1 MSQSKT
7 NVLAV
12 TIAIYVATFVSAI
25 EGTIVST
32 ALPTIVGNLHGVAL
46 MNWVFSIYLLATAM
60 VTPIYGKLAD
70 VIGRKP
76 VMQFGLAVFIVGSAM
91 SGLSTSMPVLIFWR
105 AIQGIGAGALLPV
118 SMTIIADIYAI
129 EKRAKIL
136 GITNSAWGIA
146 AVLAPLLGGI
156 IIDKLSWHWIFFINV
171 PVGLI
176 TMILFQLYLHEPKR
190 QRTESIDYLG
200 SLWLMVCLLSLM
212 LSFQVL
218 SSQPIVWAAFI
229 GGLVVSIV
237 SLILFIRREK
247 RAADPIISLEL
258 FKNRPFIVQ
267 NAIAALINGY
277 LMALTVYVP
286 TWGQGIH
293 GVSASEA
300 GLALTPNSLMWVV
313 GAFATSYFLAR
324 WTPRRILYFSLA
336 FILVAG
342 LVLALLPLEAPFGW
356 FFIITAV
363 NGFGFG
369 IAMTTTTLTSQRLVS
384 AENVGVAT
392 SFNTLGR
399 TIGQTLM
406 VSIFGIILNT
416 GMQQDMQ
423 HYAGTNMAMMNRL
436 INPQTAS
443 TLPEKLLPALRHILY
458 NGLHWVYVI
467 GFGIIV
473 LSFVINRLDSSNR
486 ILGNGAASEESS
498 SAQ

>member
-1 MSQSKT
+1 MAQSKT

-60 VTPIYGKLAD
+60 VTPLYGKLAD

-76 VMQFGLAVFIVGSAM
+76 VMQFGLGVFIIGSAM
-91 SGLSTSMPVLIFWR
+91 SGLATSMPVLIFWR

-118 SMTIIADIYAI
+118 SMTIIADIYSL

-146 AVLAPLLGGI
+146 AVLAPLLGGV

-171 PVGLI
+171 PIGIV
-176 TMILFQLYLHEPKR
+176 TMVLFQLYLHEPKR
-190 QRTESIDYLG
+190 IHAEKIDYLG
-200 SLWLMVCLLSLM
+200 SFWLM
-212 LSFQVL
+212 LSLLTLMLGFQTLSYQTINWWVL
-218 SSQPIVWAAFI
+218 VLEI
-229 GGLVVSIV
+229 GVSVISLV
-237 SLILFIRREK
+237 LFVRRER
-247 RAADPIISLEL
+247 RATDPVISLDL
-258 FKNRPFIVQ
+258 FKNRPFMVQ

-293 GVSASEA
+293 GVSASIA
-300 GLALTPNSLMWVV
+300 GLALTPNSLLWVF

-324 WTPRRILYFSLA
+324 WTARRILYFSLS

-342 LVLALLPLEAPFGW
+342 LALAVLPETASFGW
-356 FFIITAV
+356 FFIITAI

-369 IAMTTTTLTSQRLVS
+369 IAMTTTTLTSQRLVAS
-384 AENVGVAT
+384 ENVGVAT

-406 VSIFGIILNT
+406 VSIFGIVLNT
-416 GMQQDMQ
+416 GMQHGLQQ
-423 HYAGTNMAMMNRL
+423 HPGTNLAMMNRL
-436 INPQTAS
+436 INPETAQN
-443 TLPEKLLPALRHILY
+443 LPQRLLPALRQVLY
-458 NGLHWVYVI
+458 NGLHWVYIVGLMIVI
-467 GFGIIV
+467 ATFI
-473 LSFVINRLDSSNR
+473 INRLDHSNQ
-486 ILGNGAASEESS
+486 ILGDAP
-498 SAQ
+498 AQNEPK

>member
-1 MSQSKT
+1 MSQPKT

-76 VMQFGLAVFIVGSAM
+76 VMQFGLGVFIVGSAM
-91 SGLSTSMPVLIFWR
+91 SGLANSMPVLIFWR

-118 SMTIIADIYAI
+118 SMTIIADIYTM

-171 PVGLI
+171 PIGLI
-176 TMILFQLYLHEPKR
+176 TMVLFQLYLHEPKR
-190 QRTESIDYLG
+190 LRTESIDYLG
-200 SLWLMVCLLSLM
+200 SFWLMLCLLSLM

-218 SSQPIVWAAFI
+218 SSQPIRWWGFV
-229 GGLVVSIV
+229 GGLVISGL
-237 SLILFIRREK
+237 SLWLFIRREQ
-247 RAADPIISLEL
+247 RAVDPIISLEL

-293 GVSASEA
+293 GVSASVA
-300 GLALTPNSLMWVV
+300 GLALTPNSLLWVI
-313 GAFATSYFLAR
+313 GAFTTGYFLAR
-324 WTPRRILYFSLA
+324 WTPRRILYFSLS

-342 LVLALLPLEAPFGW
+342 LALALLPMKASFGW
-356 FFIITAV
+356 FFVITAI

-369 IAMTTTTLTSQRLVS
+369 IALTATTLTSQRLVS

-416 GMQQDMQ
+416 GMQQSLQ
-423 HYAGTNMAMMNRL
+423 HHPGTSMAMMNRL

-443 TLPEKLLPALRHILY
+443 GLPTRLLPALRQVLY

-467 GFGIIV
+467 GFLIV
-473 LSFVINRLDSSNR
+473 VLTFVINRLDHSDE
-486 ILGNGAASEESS
+486 ILGAD
-498 SAQ
+498 

>member
-1 MSQSKT
+1 MSQPKT

-76 VMQFGLAVFIVGSAM
+76 VMQFGLGVFIVGSAM
-91 SGLSTSMPVLIFWR
+91 SGLANSMPVLIFWR

-118 SMTIIADIYAI
+118 SMTIIADIYSM

-171 PVGLI
+171 PIGLI
-176 TMILFQLYLHEPKR
+176 TMVLFQLYLHEPKR
-190 QRTESIDYLG
+190 LRTESIDYLG
-200 SLWLMVCLLSLM
+200 SFWLMLCLLSLM

-218 SSQPIVWAAFI
+218 SSQPIRWWGFV
-229 GGLVVSIV
+229 GGLVISGL
-237 SLILFIRREK
+237 SLWLFIRREQ
-247 RAADPIISLEL
+247 RAVDPIISLEL

-293 GVSASEA
+293 GVSASVA
-300 GLALTPNSLMWVV
+300 GLALTPNSLLWVI
-313 GAFATSYFLAR
+313 GAFTTGYFLAR
-324 WTPRRILYFSLA
+324 WTPRRILYFSLS

-342 LVLALLPLEAPFGW
+342 LALALLPMEAPFGW
-356 FFIITAV
+356 FFVITAI

-369 IAMTTTTLTSQRLVS
+369 IALTATTLTSQRLVS

-416 GMQQDMQ
+416 GMQQSLQ
-423 HYAGTNMAMMNRL
+423 HHPGTSMAMMNRL

-443 TLPEKLLPALRHILY
+443 GLPTRLLPALRQVLY
-458 NGLHWVYVI
+458 NGLHWVYMI
-467 GFGIIV
+467 GFLIV
-473 LSFVINRLDSSNR
+473 ILTFIINRLDHSDE
-486 ILGNGAASEESS
+486 ILGAD
-498 SAQ
+498 

>member
-1 MSQSKT
+1 MSQPKT

-76 VMQFGLAVFIVGSAM
+76 VMQFGLGVFIVGSAM
-91 SGLSTSMPVLIFWR
+91 SGLANSMPVLIFWR

-118 SMTIIADIYAI
+118 SMTIIADIYTM

-171 PVGLI
+171 PIGLI
-176 TMILFQLYLHEPKR
+176 TMVLFQLYLHEPKR
-190 QRTESIDYLG
+190 LRTESIDYLG
-200 SLWLMVCLLSLM
+200 SFWLMLCLLSLM

-218 SSQPIVWAAFI
+218 SSQPIRWWGFV
-229 GGLVVSIV
+229 GGLVISGL
-237 SLILFIRREK
+237 SLWLFIRREQ
-247 RAADPIISLEL
+247 RAVDPIISLEL

-293 GVSASEA
+293 GVSASVA
-300 GLALTPNSLMWVV
+300 GLALTPNSLLWVI
-313 GAFATSYFLAR
+313 GAFTTGYFLAR
-324 WTPRRILYFSLA
+324 WTPRRILYFSLS

-342 LVLALLPLEAPFGW
+342 LALALLPMKASFGW
-356 FFIITAV
+356 FFVITAI

-369 IAMTTTTLTSQRLVS
+369 IALTATTLTSQRLVS

-416 GMQQDMQ
+416 GMQQSLQ
-423 HYAGTNMAMMNRL
+423 HHPGTSMAMMNRL

-443 TLPEKLLPALRHILY
+443 GLPTRLLPALRQVLY
-458 NGLHWVYVI
+458 NGLHWVYMI
-467 GFGIIV
+467 GFLIV
-473 LSFVINRLDSSNR
+473 VLTFVINRLDHSDE
-486 ILGNGAASEESS
+486 ILGAD
-498 SAQ
+498 

>member
-1 MSQSKT
+1 MSQPKT

-76 VMQFGLAVFIVGSAM
+76 VMQFGLGVFIVGSAM
-91 SGLSTSMPVLIFWR
+91 SGLANSMPVLIFWR

-118 SMTIIADIYAI
+118 SMTIIADIYTM

-171 PVGLI
+171 PIGLI
-176 TMILFQLYLHEPKR
+176 TMVLFQLYLHEPKR
-190 QRTESIDYLG
+190 LRTESIDYLG
-200 SLWLMVCLLSLM
+200 SLWLMLCLLSLM

-218 SSQPIVWAAFI
+218 SSQPIRWWGFV
-229 GGLVVSIV
+229 GGLVISGL
-237 SLILFIRREK
+237 SLWLFIRREQ
-247 RAADPIISLEL
+247 RAVDPIISLEL

-293 GVSASEA
+293 GVSASVA
-300 GLALTPNSLMWVV
+300 GLALTPNSLLWVI
-313 GAFATSYFLAR
+313 GAFTTGYFLAR
-324 WTPRRILYFSLA
+324 WTPRRILYFSLS

-342 LVLALLPLEAPFGW
+342 LALALLPMKASFGW
-356 FFIITAV
+356 FFVITAI

-369 IAMTTTTLTSQRLVS
+369 IALTATTLTSQRLVS

-416 GMQQDMQ
+416 GMQQSLQ
-423 HYAGTNMAMMNRL
+423 HHPGTSMAMMNRL

-443 TLPEKLLPALRHILY
+443 GLPTRLLPALRQVLY

-467 GFGIIV
+467 GFLIV
-473 LSFVINRLDSSNR
+473 VLTFVINRLDHSDE
-486 ILGNGAASEESS
+486 ILGAD
-498 SAQ
+498 

>member
-1 MSQSKT
+1 M
-7 NVLAV
+7 
-12 TIAIYVATFVSAI
+12 
-25 EGTIVST
+25 ST

-91 SGLSTSMPVLIFWR
+91 SGLANSMPVLIFWR

-118 SMTIIADIYAI
+118 SMTIIADIYSL

-176 TMILFQLYLHEPKR
+176 TMVLFQLYLHEPKR
-190 QRTESIDYLG
+190 LRTESIDYLG
-200 SLWLMVCLLSLM
+200 SFWLMLCLLSLM

-218 SSQPIVWAAFI
+218 SSQPIRWWGFV
-229 GGLVVSIV
+229 GGLVISGL
-237 SLILFIRREK
+237 SLWLFIRREQ
-247 RAADPIISLEL
+247 RAVDPIISLEL

-267 NAIAALINGY
+267 NAIATLINGY

-293 GVSASEA
+293 GVSASVA
-300 GLALTPNSLMWVV
+300 GLALTPNSLLWVV
-313 GAFATSYFLAR
+313 GAFATGYFLAR
-324 WTPRRILYFSLA
+324 WTPRRILYFSLS

-342 LVLALLPLEAPFGW
+342 LALALLPMKAPFGW
-356 FFIITAV
+356 FFVITAI

-369 IAMTTTTLTSQRLVS
+369 IALTATTLTSQRLVS

-399 TIGQTLM
+399 TIGQALM

-416 GMQQDMQ
+416 GMQQSLQ
-423 HYAGTNMAMMNRL
+423 HHPGTSMAMMNRL

-443 TLPEKLLPALRHILY
+443 GLPTRLLPALRQVLY
-458 NGLHWVYVI
+458 NGLHWVYLI
-467 GFGIIV
+467 GFLIV
-473 LSFVINRLDSSNR
+473 VLTFVINRLDHSDE
-486 ILGNGAASEESS
+486 ILGNGAD
-498 SAQ
+498 

>member
-1 MSQSKT
+1 MSQPKT

-91 SGLSTSMPVLIFWR
+91 SGLANSMPVLIFWR

-118 SMTIIADIYAI
+118 SMTIIADIYSL

-176 TMILFQLYLHEPKR
+176 TMVLFQLYLHEPKR
-190 QRTESIDYLG
+190 LRTESIDYLG
-200 SLWLMVCLLSLM
+200 SFWLMLCLLSLM

-218 SSQPIVWAAFI
+218 SSQPIRWWGFVV
-229 GGLVVSIV
+229 GLVISGL
-237 SLILFIRREK
+237 SLWLFIRREQ
-247 RAADPIISLEL
+247 RAVDPIISLEL

-267 NAIAALINGY
+267 NAIATLINGY

-293 GVSASEA
+293 GVSASVA
-300 GLALTPNSLMWVV
+300 GLALTPNSLLWVV
-313 GAFATSYFLAR
+313 GAFATGYFLAR
-324 WTPRRILYFSLA
+324 WTPRRILYFSLS

-342 LVLALLPLEAPFGW
+342 LALALLPMKAPFGW
-356 FFIITAV
+356 FFVITAI

-369 IAMTTTTLTSQRLVS
+369 IALTATTLTSQRLVS

-399 TIGQTLM
+399 TIGQALM

-416 GMQQDMQ
+416 GMQQSLQ
-423 HYAGTNMAMMNRL
+423 HHPGTSMAMMNRL

-443 TLPEKLLPALRHILY
+443 GLPTRLLPALRQVLY
-458 NGLHWVYVI
+458 NGLHWVYLI
-467 GFGIIV
+467 GFLIV
-473 LSFVINRLDSSNR
+473 VLTFVVNRLDHSDE
-486 ILGNGAASEESS
+486 ILGNGAD
-498 SAQ
+498 

>member
-12 TIAIYVATFVSAI
+12 TIAIYVATFVSAV

-32 ALPTIVGNLHGVAL
+32 ALPTIVGSLHGVAL

-91 SGLSTSMPVLIFWR
+91 SGLSQTMPVLIFWR

-118 SMTIIADIYAI
+118 SMTIIADIYSL

-171 PVGLI
+171 PIGLL
-176 TMILFQLYLHEPKR
+176 TMLLFQLYLHEPKR
-190 QRTESIDYLG
+190 QHAASIDYLG
-200 SLWLMVCLLSLM
+200 SFWLMLCLLTLM

-218 SSQPIVWAAFI
+218 SSQPIHWGVFAA
-229 GGLVVSIV
+229 GLVVSAV
-237 SLILFIRREK
+237 SLLLFIRRER
-247 RAADPIISLEL
+247 RAVDPIISLEL

-293 GVSASEA
+293 GVSASVA

-324 WTPRRILYFSLA
+324 WTPRRILYFSLS

-342 LVLALLPLEAPFGW
+342 LALALLPLQASFGW
-356 FFIITAV
+356 FFIITAI

-406 VSIFGIILNT
+406 VSVFGIILNT
-416 GMQQDMQ
+416 GMQRGLA
-423 HYAGTNMAMMNRL
+423 HYAGTSMAMMNRL

-443 TLPEKLLPALRHILY
+443 QLPEKLLPALRHILY

-467 GFGIIV
+467 GFLIV
-473 LSFVINRLDSSNR
+473 VLTFVINRLDHSDQV
-486 ILGNGAASEESS
+486 LGTGAK
-498 SAQ
+498 SAD

>member
-1 MSQSKT
+1 M
-7 NVLAV
+7 L
-12 TIAIYVATFVSAI
+12 
-25 EGTIVST
+25 
-32 ALPTIVGNLHGVAL
+32 
-46 MNWVFSIYLLATAM
+46 
-60 VTPIYGKLAD
+60 
-70 VIGRKP
+70 
-76 VMQFGLAVFIVGSAM
+76 
-91 SGLSTSMPVLIFWR
+91 
-105 AIQGIGAGALLPV
+105 
-118 SMTIIADIYAI
+118 
-129 EKRAKIL
+129 
-136 GITNSAWGIA
+136 
-146 AVLAPLLGGI
+146 
-156 IIDKLSWHWIFFINV
+156 
-171 PVGLI
+171 
-176 TMILFQLYLHEPKR
+176 
-190 QRTESIDYLG
+190 
-200 SLWLMVCLLSLM
+200 CLLSLM

-218 SSQPIVWAAFI
+218 SNQPIIWAAFV
-229 GGLVVSIV
+229 GGLVISAI
-237 SLILFIRREK
+237 SLILFVRREK
-247 RAADPIISLEL
+247 RAVDPIISLEL

-286 TWGQGIH
+286 TWGQGLH

-313 GAFATSYFLAR
+313 GAFATGYFLAR
-324 WTPRRILYFSLA
+324 WTPRRILYFSLS

-342 LVLALLPLEAPFGW
+342 LALALLPMQAPFGW

-416 GMQQDMQ
+416 GMQQGIT
-423 HYAGTNMAMMNRL
+423 HSTGTSMAMMNRL

-443 TLPEKLLPALRHILY
+443 GLPEKLLPTLRQILY

-467 GFGIIV
+467 GFVIV
-473 LSFVINRLDSSNR
+473 VLTFVINRLDHSNQV
-486 ILGNGAASEESS
+486 LGSGADD
-498 SAQ
+498 

>member
-1 MSQSKT
+1 MSQPKT

-76 VMQFGLAVFIVGSAM
+76 VMQFGLGVFIVGSAM
-91 SGLSTSMPVLIFWR
+91 SGLANSMPVLILWR
-105 AIQGIGAGALLPV
+105 AFQGIGAGALLPV
-118 SMTIIADIYAI
+118 SMTIIADIYSLD
-129 EKRAKIL
+129 KRAKIL

-176 TMILFQLYLHEPKR
+176 TMVLFQLYLHEPKR
-190 QRTESIDYLG
+190 IRTESIDYLG
-200 SLWLMVCLLSLM
+200 SFWLMLCLLSLM
-212 LSFQVL
+212 LGFQVL
-218 SSQPIVWAAFI
+218 SSQPIRWWGFV
-229 GGLVVSIV
+229 GGLVISGM
-237 SLILFIRREK
+237 SLWLFIRREQH
-247 RAADPIISLEL
+247 AVDPIISLEL

-267 NAIAALINGY
+267 NVIAALINGY

-293 GVSASEA
+293 GVSASVA
-300 GLALTPNSLMWVV
+300 GLALTPNSLLWVV
-313 GAFATSYFLAR
+313 GAFTTGYFLAR
-324 WTPRRILYFSLA
+324 WTPRRILYFSLS
-336 FILVAG
+336 FILMAG
-342 LVLALLPLEAPFGW
+342 LALALLPMKASFGW
-356 FFIITAV
+356 FFVITAI

-369 IAMTTTTLTSQRLVS
+369 IALTATTLTSQRLVS

-416 GMQQDMQ
+416 GMQQSLQ
-423 HYAGTNMAMMNRL
+423 HHPGTSMAMMNRL

-443 TLPEKLLPALRHILY
+443 GLPTRLLPALRQVLY

-467 GFGIIV
+467 GFLIV
-473 LSFVINRLDSSNR
+473 VLTFVINRLDHSDEV
-486 ILGNGAASEESS
+486 LGNGAD
-498 SAQ
+498 

>member
-12 TIAIYVATFVSAI
+12 TIAIYVATFVSAV

-32 ALPTIVGNLHGVAL
+32 ALPTIVGNLHGVSL

-70 VIGRKP
+70 VLGRKP
-76 VMQFGLAVFIVGSAM
+76 IMQFGLAVFIVGSTM
-91 SGLSTSMPVLIFWR
+91 SGLFQTMPVLIFWR

-118 SMTIIADIYAI
+118 SMTIIADIYALD
-129 EKRAKIL
+129 KRAKIL
-136 GITNSAWGIA
+136 GIINSAWGIA

-171 PVGLI
+171 PIGLL
-176 TMILFQLYLHEPKR
+176 TMLLFQLYLHEPRR

-200 SLWLMVCLLSLM
+200 SFWLMLCLLSLM
-212 LSFQVL
+212 LSFLVL
-218 SSQPIVWAAFI
+218 SGQSIHWGLFAA
-229 GGLVVSIV
+229 GLVVSAI
-237 SLILFIRREK
+237 SLRLFVRREQ
-247 RAADPIISLEL
+247 RAADPLISLEL

-293 GVSASEA
+293 GVSASVA

-313 GAFATSYFLAR
+313 GAFSTGYFLAR
-324 WTPRRILYFSLA
+324 WTPRRILYFSLS

-342 LVLALLPLEAPFGW
+342 LVLALLPLRASFSW
-356 FFIITAV
+356 FFLITAV

-406 VSIFGIILNT
+406 VSVFGIILNT
-416 GMQQDMQ
+416 GMQQSLT

-436 INPQTAS
+436 INPQTAGQ
-443 TLPEKLLPALRHILY
+443 LPEKLLPALRHILY

-467 GFGIIV
+467 GFLIV
-473 LSFVINRLDSSNR
+473 VLTFVINRLDHSDR
-486 ILGNGAASEESS
+486 VLGNGAKADN
-498 SAQ
+498 